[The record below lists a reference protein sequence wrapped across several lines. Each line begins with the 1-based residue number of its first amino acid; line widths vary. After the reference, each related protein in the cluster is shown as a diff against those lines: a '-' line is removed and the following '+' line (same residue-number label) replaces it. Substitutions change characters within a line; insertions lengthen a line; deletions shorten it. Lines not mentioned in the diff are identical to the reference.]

1 MNLLKAVHQLENAG
15 WQTSLPYNTDDHGFH
30 DTVLIAACDGYR
42 LEALYN
48 GLDERE
54 EMVELA
60 YVEYF
65 GEYEE
70 DEYSVRALWF
80 EGYPSLEQ
88 AASILADHGEYP
100 DYTPERTYVLGTG
113 EIKWHVH

>member
-1 MNLLKAVHQLENAG
+1 MNLLGAVHQLEDLG
-15 WQTSLPYNTDDHGFH
+15 WQTVLPDADNHDYH
-30 DTVLIAACDGYR
+30 DTVLVASCGGYR
-42 LEALYN
+42 LEALYY
-48 GLDERE
+48 GLDKGE

-60 YVEYF
+60 YVGYF

-80 EGYPSLEQ
+80 EGWPSPEQ
-88 AASILADHGEYP
+88 AASILAEHGEFP

-113 EIKWHVH
+113 EIKLHAH